1 MKLCRYIS
9 FIAFTALSCFEVS
22 CSSTSSTAST
32 PTPLRTIHLT
42 IIAPD
47 TAYIGDTVLF
57 SIHGDTTLPRSA
69 HFIYAFD
76 SQSTIVSTDSNIRH
90 CYNTAGMFNFRSTVI
105 DTAHNGDTLGSAS
118 HRITI
123 LDSNVIFLNLLH
135 ALHTLHVTV
144 HGAWSRFDNGL
155 GFNGGTTVIDPL
167 NFDETFSSINWD
179 SIQFSGI
186 EHAYFYDAYSFCPP
200 DHASTDTS
208 AQVVTG
214 LANLGSRTASSS
226 LHVYHHSTCTKNS
239 DGYGSDDHVQ
249 DFDLSLLSL
258 QSIDSSHIVFQSNSS
273 SSLRYTAQQSQMEQ
287 HENIHNYH
295 DAHETTSTQYPVA
308 IRLEFTR

>member
-22 CSSTSSTAST
+22 CSSTSPTAST

-105 DTAHNGDTLGSAS
+105 DTDHNGDTLGTAS

-144 HGAWSRFDNGL
+144 HGAWSRFEYE
-155 GFNGGTTVIDPL
+155 FNGGTTLIDSL
-167 NFDETFSSINWD
+167 SFNETFHGLSWD

-208 AQVVTG
+208 AQVVAG
-214 LANLGSRTASSS
+214 LANLGSRTAGSS
-226 LHVYHHSTCTKNS
+226 LHVYHHSTCTKSGDPNW
-239 DGYGSDDHVQ
+239 GSDDHTQ
-249 DFDLSLLSL
+249 DYNLTSLSL
-258 QSIDSSHIVFQSNSS
+258 QSIDSSHIVFQTNSS
-273 SSLRYTAQQSQMEQ
+273 NSLRYTAQQSQMEQ
-287 HENIHNYH
+287 HEMMHLYH
-295 DAHETTSTQYPVA
+295 DGHEITSTQYPVA